1 MKDGRFAEIDHTA
14 DLGLDLSGPTPDA
27 VLDAALRGLVHVL
40 FGGEPPRLDPR
51 EERRIE
57 LSADSWPELL
67 KAWLE
72 ALYRWLEDDGFVPV
86 GARFVIVEPAS
97 LQAVVIGDR
106 PPRAAIAGAS
116 ELKAVT
122 WHELSFSR
130 DAGGWRGRVIF
141 DV

>member
-1 MKDGRFAEIDHTA
+1 MKQGEFAEIDHTA
-14 DLGLDLSGPTPDA
+14 DLGLDLSGPTADA
-27 VLDAALRGLVHVL
+27 VLEAALRGLVHVL
-40 FGGEPPRLDPR
+40 FGGEPPQVEPR
-51 EERRIE
+51 EERGIE

-67 KAWLE
+67 KAWFE

-86 GARFVIVEPAS
+86 GARFMSVEPARLS
-97 LQAVVIGDR
+97 AVVTGDR

-122 WHELSFSR
+122 WHGLAF
-130 DAGGWRGRVIF
+130 AGGRDGWHGRVIF